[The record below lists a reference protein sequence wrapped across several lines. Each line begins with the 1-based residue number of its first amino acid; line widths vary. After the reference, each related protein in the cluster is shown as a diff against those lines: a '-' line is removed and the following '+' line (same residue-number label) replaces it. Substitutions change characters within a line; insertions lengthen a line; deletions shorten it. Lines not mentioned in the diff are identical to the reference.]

1 MCMHFSVMNIVCAGG
16 CTRQKKVLDPLE
28 LISSARDIFL
38 APQIQFYK
46 LKKHD
51 KTKQN
56 KIAFCLVEYIENN
69 PHLANGMFALT

>member
-1 MCMHFSVMNIVCAGG
+1 MHFSVMNIVCAGG

-46 LKKHD
+46 LKN
-51 KTKQN
+51 TIKQN
-56 KIAFCLVEYIENN
+56 KTKLPSA
-69 PHLANGMFALT
+69 